1 MRVLRALL
9 VSRVAL
15 PLRAKLKRLELDF
28 LFGLTPDVL
37 GTEA

>member
-15 PLRAKLKRLELDF
+15 PAFAKVERLELDF
-28 LFGLTPDVL
+28 LFGLPPDVL
-37 GTEA
+37 GIEA

>member
-9 VSRVAL
+9 VSRL
-15 PLRAKLKRLELDF
+15 PCWLRAKVERLELDF
-28 LFGLTPDVL
+28 LFGLAPDVL